1 VSDADRAHWARVAA
15 DWIAWARAPGHDAFW
30 YYRAGLAALI
40 GPGGGDALDVGCGEG
55 RVSRLL
61 GELGYRVTAADAVAE
76 MVAVAGEADSAAE
89 YAVAPVAA
97 LPFAD
102 ARFPLV
108 VAYNLLMDVDDLGA
122 AVAELRRV
130 IRPDG
135 RLVLS
140 IVHPLQDRGGLEGVA
155 FTLREDWF
163 ATLPFQGRDE
173 RDGLGVDFAG
183 WARPLP
189 AYVHALRRARF
200 AVTDLREP
208 RPVPA
213 PLPAHLESAQRRPVF
228 LWMVAEPHPR

>member
-1 VSDADRAHWARVAA
+1 MTGSDRAHWARAAA

-40 GPGGGDALDVGCGEG
+40 GPGSGEALDVGCGEG

-61 GELGYRVTAADAVAE
+61 GELGYRVTAADAVAA
-76 MVAVAGEADSAAE
+76 MVAAAREADSAAE
-89 YAVAPVAA
+89 YAVAPAAA

-102 ARFPLV
+102 GRFPLV
-108 VAYNLLMDVDDLGA
+108 VAYNLLMDVDDLDGA
-122 AVAELRRV
+122 LAETRRV

-140 IVHPLQDRGGLEGVA
+140 IVHPLQDRGEAEGAA
-155 FTLREDWF
+155 FALRDDWF
-163 ATLPFQGRDE
+163 ATIPFRGRDE

-189 AYVHALRRARF
+189 VYVAALRRAGF

-208 RPVPA
+208 QPDPG
-213 PLPAHLESAQRRPVF
+213 PLPPHLAGARRLPVF
-228 LWMVAEPHPR
+228 LWMVAEPGPA